1 MLENGTNNTDIPSA
15 SGGTRTDQHVQ
26 LPGADDGDDQR
37 ETSLT
42 MSWEEQDVHLQD
54 VEPTPDC
61 VLFNPAPII
70 VPSYVQADDPVP
82 IIVPSYVQAD
92 DPVLA
97 SRPVIF
103 AAGNNA
109 AAPVA
114 DEVPINPA
122 ATARTLQAPG
132 GVLIGG
138 RVSSAFRPYR
148 SFDPSLLQIL
158 RPKD

>member
-1 MLENGTNNTDIPSA
+1 LFGFCIQDDATMSENGTNNTDISSA
-15 SGGTRTDQHVQ
+15 PGRTPTDQHVQ

-37 ETSLT
+37 ETSVT
-42 MSWEEQDVHLQD
+42 MSWEQQEVDVQDM
-54 VEPTPDC
+54 EPTPDG

-70 VPSYVQADDPVP
+70 A
-82 IIVPSYVQAD
+82 PSYVQAD
-92 DPVLA
+92 DPVLP
-97 SRPVIF
+97 SRPVIV
-103 AAGNNA
+103 AAGDNA

-114 DEVPINPA
+114 DEVPINLA
-122 ATARTLQAPG
+122 ATARTVPAPG

-148 SFDPSLLQIL
+148 SFDPLLPQIL

>member
-1 MLENGTNNTDIPSA
+1 LFGFCIQDDATMSENGTNNTDISSA
-15 SGGTRTDQHVQ
+15 PGRTPTDQHVQ

-37 ETSLT
+37 ETSVT
-42 MSWEEQDVHLQD
+42 MSWEQQEVDVQD

-70 VPSYVQADDPVP
+70 VPSYVQADDPVLP
-82 IIVPSYVQAD
+82 
-92 DPVLA
+92 
-97 SRPVIF
+97 SRPVMV

-114 DEVPINPA
+114 DEVPISPA
-122 ATARTLQAPG
+122 ATARTVQAPG

-148 SFDPSLLQIL
+148 SFGPSLLQIL

>member
-1 MLENGTNNTDIPSA
+1 LFGFCIQDDDTISENGSNRTDISSA
-15 SGGTRTDQHVQ
+15 PGGTPTDQHVE

-37 ETSLT
+37 ETSVT
-42 MSWEEQDVHLQD
+42 TSWEQQEVDVHD

-70 VPSYVQADDPVP
+70 VPSYVQADDPVLP
-82 IIVPSYVQAD
+82 
-92 DPVLA
+92 
-97 SRPVIF
+97 SRPVIV

-109 AAPVA
+109 AARVA

-122 ATARTLQAPG
+122 ATTRTVQAPG
-132 GVLIGG
+132 GVFIGG

-148 SFDPSLLQIL
+148 SFIAADPSS
-158 RPKD
+158 